1 MGEAGGAEM
10 FQQSVLFLAVLILT
24 PIQVPAVASDA
35 RRDSGPSRTI
45 ICPMQEIAVMR
56 LTPWS
61 HLMGGQPVLRC
72 SNTPQPGV
80 KAYPKLASNR
90 PIYGKV
96 DLDYDPFQNTV
107 QTYYLVLDESKGS
120 LTGYDRLYFDA
131 NGDGDLSNDRPVGP
145 AQAFH
150 QRDVTKLVFQPVQVD
165 FHYGSDPQPYR
176 CSLVPSL
183 TGSQQSMS
191 LWFAVPTFRLGQIR
205 LGSRSLEAGLQ
216 QMPCITGRFDRPST
230 YLVLNGQWEMLSR
243 WRRVEGTLYAFS
255 STPRGERLLAK
266 PYTGPWG
273 LLQRTCAAPSGTEVR
288 IQECQLQSDQAII
301 DVNDCTAEADGI
313 KVPAGA
319 YRPHRRLVL
328 RVGTLR
334 LSLIPY
340 ELPPEQDKPHRPPVF
355 FIKIDP
361 ARPCTL
367 DQGSKPQIVF
377 EKPLATDR
385 IVAGQEVVVSA
396 RIHDLVRDVLVFGLE
411 DTQHKETIQRPGA
424 RPYQRNVSLDPQI
437 TITDSSGRVVA
448 QGKLPFG

>member
-1 MGEAGGAEM
+1 
-10 FQQSVLFLAVLILT
+10 
-24 PIQVPAVASDA
+24 
-35 RRDSGPSRTI
+35 
-45 ICPMQEIAVMR
+45 
-56 LTPWS
+56 
-61 HLMGGQPVLRC
+61 
-72 SNTPQPGV
+72 
-80 KAYPKLASNR
+80 
-90 PIYGKV
+90 
-96 DLDYDPFQNTV
+96 
-107 QTYYLVLDESKGS
+107 
-120 LTGYDRLYFDA
+120 
-131 NGDGDLSNDRPVGP
+131 
-145 AQAFH
+145 
-150 QRDVTKLVFQPVQVD
+150 
-165 FHYGSDPQPYR
+165 
-176 CSLVPSL
+176 
-183 TGSQQSMS
+183 
-191 LWFAVPTFRLGQIR
+191 
-205 LGSRSLEAGLQ
+205 
-216 QMPCITGRFDRPST
+216 
-230 YLVLNGQWEMLSR
+230 
-243 WRRVEGTLYAFS
+243 
-255 STPRGERLLAK
+255 
-266 PYTGPWG
+266 
-273 LLQRTCAAPSGTEVR
+273 
-288 IQECQLQSDQAII
+288 
-301 DVNDCTAEADGI
+301 VNDCTAEADGI